1 MALMTPL
8 PLSVCLITRDEAHNL
23 PGLMESV
30 RGLAQEVVVVD
41 TGSHD
46 GTPDLARAL
55 GARVIHSPW
64 KDDFS
69 EARNVAL
76 EAAQSPWILSMDAD
90 QQLDAAAVPLLQA
103 ALDRQDCA
111 AQLVTIRLL
120 GPANP
125 HGSQNVVR
133 CLPSL
138 RLFRRDTRIRYRGRV
153 HEDVADSLIDMG
165 SSLWPDSGITLTDHG
180 YMDEGARRQKLGRNL
195 ALLRQAVAEQ
205 PTALHLA
212 YKLATSLPVAGVEER
227 RHVLEAAMNQAL
239 DTPAAVLREL
249 TCLPRLLGAAVH
261 LWVEQGRLE
270 EAAQVAWTLQKQV
283 ENALD
288 FTAGRA
294 LARAGRFAQ
303 ARQCLS
309 AYIDESNTR
318 VREGPLPAAQ
328 GSLVQQDEE
337 ATVQEACR
345 WLAWM
350 AYREG
355 QCGEAQDWIAL
366 GRQAAALP
374 HAPLESLAVEVLI
387 HMGDFSGAVQTLE
400 RWGEA
405 LGVDEGQQTQ
415 ALPEMMASSA
425 RLAMGSGDL
434 ASAREFARLATR
446 AVDDAAAVLLTQMA
460 LALNAGKPT
469 SPVREQ
475 ANTIKGLR
483 FDTLALKLSLSTDGA
498 RTWPHPLPQAT
509 RQLVDTLVAD

>member
-41 TGSHD
+41 TGSRD
-46 GTPDLARAL
+46 GTPDLAHAL

-90 QQLDAAAVPLLQA
+90 QQLDATAVPFLQA
-103 ALDRQDCA
+103 ALGRQDCA

-125 HGSQNVVR
+125 DGSQNVVR
-133 CLPSL
+133 CLPSI
-138 RLFRRDTRIRYRGRV
+138 RLFRRDPRIRYRGRV
-153 HEDVADSLIDMG
+153 HEDVADSLMDMG
-165 SSLWPDSGITLTDHG
+165 SSHWPDSGITVTDHG
-180 YMDEGARRQKLGRNL
+180 YVEEGARRHKLGRNL

-212 YKLATSLPVAGVEER
+212 YKLATSLPVDSVEER
-227 RHVLEAAMNQAL
+227 RQVLEAAMTQAVA
-239 DTPAAVLREL
+239 TPAATLREL
-249 TCLPRLLGAAVH
+249 TCLPRLVGAAVH
-261 LWVEQGRLE
+261 AWVEQGRLE
-270 EAAQVAWTLQKQV
+270 EAAQAAWTLQDQV
-283 ENALD
+283 EGALD
-288 FTAGRA
+288 FTAGRV

-303 ARQCLS
+303 ARHCLS
-309 AYIDESNTR
+309 AYIDESTTR
-318 VREGPLPAAQ
+318 VREGPLPAAH

-345 WLAWM
+345 WMAWM
-350 AYREG
+350 AYQED
-355 QCGEAQDWIAL
+355 QCDQAQHWIAR
-366 GRQAAALP
+366 GRQSAALL

-387 HMGDFSGAVQTLE
+387 HMGNFSGAVQTLE
-400 RWGEA
+400 RWGAAVE
-405 LGVDEGQQTQ
+405 VDAGQGAQ
-415 ALPEMMASSA
+415 ALPEMMAASA
-425 RLAMGSGDL
+425 RLALGSGDQ
-434 ASAREFARLATR
+434 ASAREFARLAKG

-460 LALNAGKPT
+460 LASDAGKPT
-469 SPVREQ
+469 PPVREQ
-475 ANTIKGLR
+475 ANAIKGHR
-483 FDTLALKLSLSTDGA
+483 FDTLALKLSLATDGA
-498 RTWPHPLPQAT
+498 RTWPYPVPQAT
-509 RQLVDTLVAD
+509 RQLVDTLVAG

>member
-1 MALMTPL
+1 
-8 PLSVCLITRDEAHNL
+8 
-23 PGLMESV
+23 
-30 RGLAQEVVVVD
+30 
-41 TGSHD
+41 
-46 GTPDLARAL
+46 
-55 GARVIHSPW
+55 
-64 KDDFS
+64 
-69 EARNVAL
+69 
-76 EAAQSPWILSMDAD
+76 
-90 QQLDAAAVPLLQA
+90 
-103 ALDRQDCA
+103 
-111 AQLVTIRLL
+111 
-120 GPANP
+120 
-125 HGSQNVVR
+125 
-133 CLPSL
+133 
-138 RLFRRDTRIRYRGRV
+138 
-153 HEDVADSLIDMG
+153 
-165 SSLWPDSGITLTDHG
+165 
-180 YMDEGARRQKLGRNL
+180 MDEGARRQKLGRNL

-355 QCGEAQDWIAL
+355 QCGQAQDWIAL

-400 RWGEA
+400 RWSEA
-405 LGVDEGQQTQ
+405 LGVDAGQQAQ

-434 ASAREFARLATR
+434 ASAREFARLATG
-446 AVDDAAAVLLTQMA
+446 AADDAAAVLLTQMA
-460 LALNAGKPT
+460 LASDAGKPT

-475 ANTIKGLR
+475 ANAIKGQR
-483 FDTLALKLSLSTDGA
+483 FDTLALKLSLLTDGA

-509 RQLVDTLVAD
+509 RQLVDTLVAG

>member
-180 YMDEGARRQKLGRNL
+180 YVEEGARRQKLGRNL

-212 YKLATSLPVAGVEER
+212 YKLATSLPVEGVEER
-227 RHVLEAAMNQAL
+227 RRVLETAMNQAL

-261 LWVEQGRLE
+261 AWVQQGRLE
-270 EAAQVAWTLQKQV
+270 EAAQVAGTLQ
-283 ENALD
+283 
-288 FTAGRA
+288 
-294 LARAGRFAQ
+294 
-303 ARQCLS
+303 
-309 AYIDESNTR
+309 
-318 VREGPLPAAQ
+318 
-328 GSLVQQDEE
+328 
-337 ATVQEACR
+337 
-345 WLAWM
+345 
-350 AYREG
+350 
-355 QCGEAQDWIAL
+355 
-366 GRQAAALP
+366 
-374 HAPLESLAVEVLI
+374 
-387 HMGDFSGAVQTLE
+387 
-400 RWGEA
+400 
-405 LGVDEGQQTQ
+405 
-415 ALPEMMASSA
+415 
-425 RLAMGSGDL
+425 
-434 ASAREFARLATR
+434 
-446 AVDDAAAVLLTQMA
+446 
-460 LALNAGKPT
+460 
-469 SPVREQ
+469 
-475 ANTIKGLR
+475 
-483 FDTLALKLSLSTDGA
+483 
-498 RTWPHPLPQAT
+498 
-509 RQLVDTLVAD
+509 